1 MFVTFND
8 VFVTLMSDVFVTL
21 FVTCSDAFVTFND
34 ARGAGPP
41 PDIQRRRAA
50 GAAGPPAHN
59 HRRGVAWRA
68 RLGFEMQQGFCV

>member
-1 MFVTFND
+1 MTFSDVFVTFND

-41 PDIQRRRAA
+41 ADIHWRRAA
-50 GAAGPPAHN
+50 GAAGAAGPA
-59 HRRGVAWRA
+59 RS
-68 RLGFEMQQGFCV
+68 